1 MQNLQ
6 HQSQTRF
13 WLIFAALSI
22 GLLYLLAPVLTP
34 FLFAALLAYLGDPL
48 IDRLEA
54 RKIPRSWA
62 VALVF
67 GVILLSL
74 LLLLLFLIPMMTHQF
89 KGLIQR
95 LPAHIDWFQT
105 HILPW
110 LQHHLGVEPESLSLR
125 NLQTKLIAFAQD
137 MGDMAGSLLESFRAS
152 STAVFAWLAN
162 LILVPVVT
170 FYLLRDWDL
179 LVAKIHDLLPR
190 RIEPVVNTLARE
202 SDEVIGAFLRGQVIV
217 MAALGVLYSTGL
229 AVIGLEFS
237 LLIGMLAGL
246 VSFVPYLG
254 LITGILVASIAAL
267 LQFHSLLSLI
277 PVFIV
282 FGIGQCIGDFLLTP
296 KLVGD
301 RIGLHPV
308 AVLFAVLAGGH
319 LFGFLGILLALPVAA
334 VIAVLLR
341 HAQDEYLKSVFYS
354 D

>member
-6 HQSQTRF
+6 RKSQTRF

-152 STAVFAWLAN
+152 STALFAWLAN

-202 SDEVIGAFLRGQVIV
+202 SDEVIGAFLRGQIIV

-282 FGIGQCIGDFLLTP
+282 FGIGQWIGDFLLTP

>member
-1 MQNLQ
+1 MERE
-6 HQSQTRF
+6 SQTRF
-13 WLIFAALSI
+13 WLIMGAIFI
-22 GLLYLLAPVLTP
+22 GLLYLMAPVLTP

-54 RKIPRSWA
+54 RKIPRAWA

-67 GVILLSL
+67 GVILLGL
-74 LLLLLFLIPMMTHQF
+74 LLLLLLLIPMLTHQF

-95 LPAHIDWFQT
+95 LPTHIDWFQT
-105 HILPW
+105 HVLPW
-110 LQHHLGVEPESLSLR
+110 LEAHLGIEPESLSLR
-125 NLQTKLIAFAQD
+125 SLQTKLVAFAQD

-152 STAVFAWLAN
+152 STALFTWIAN
-162 LILVPVVT
+162 LVLVPVVT

-179 LVAKIHDLLPR
+179 LVAKVHDLLPR
-190 RIEPVVNTLARE
+190 RIEPVVSNLAKE
-202 SDEVIGAFLRGQVIV
+202 SDEIIGAFLRGQVIV
-217 MAALGVLYSTGL
+217 MAALGVIYSIGL
-229 AVIGLEFS
+229 AIIGLDFS

-254 LITGILVASIAAL
+254 LITGILAASIAAL
-267 LQFHSLLSLI
+267 LQFHSVLNLI
-277 PVFIV
+277 PVLVV
-282 FGIGQCIGDFLLTP
+282 FGLGQLISDFFLTP

-319 LFGFLGILLALPVAA
+319 LFGFFGILLALPAAA

-341 HAQDEYLKSVFYS
+341 HAHDEYLESVFYR